1 METIAILKNP
11 RLSVDDRDLVALRFD
26 AAVDGRVGAL
36 QLLYLEGSGA
46 HVVVHIA
53 QFIELIRAAGSFDR
67 LAGTPIIVERDPVAR
82 TMHYV
87 RPADV

>member
-11 RLSVDDRDLVALRFD
+11 RLSVDDCDLVALRFD
-26 AAVDGRVGAL
+26 AAVDGRGAL

-46 HVVVHIA
+46 RVVVHIA